1 MSKVKVTVAQKT
13 MKDKQLIEM
22 FNQMVGTSA
31 PDPNVV
37 VPKYDKLMELSRET
51 VGILQ
56 SFVSTAPPILRVEFP
71 KGVEEIEQ
79 FIVKSTEDLKGLTLV
94 EQTDSALAGEDLNSV
109 NSNPELMNKFMENMG
124 VKYNIEELGETY
136 KNLKDSEFIKSV
148 IMTYRQL
155 KESLAAEAERRKIK
169 METLDTE
176 HDLADKTK
184 LKGGFI
190 KKSLGD
196 VLHLFSFSS
205 LNFKELCMASFV
217 GSPNAPKSM
226 YSNILFML
234 YLIYNKC
241 DQIYKLVSSPDIDVE
256 KFSAALVG
264 NIATI
269 KKQIPR
275 CDEAFN
281 KIEESV
287 NLLRDKFGGYYKD
300 FITSQN
306 PGIIVENFVLDV
318 AKDSKANSKVT
329 RQFKQ
334 IIGFY
339 KKKMAGQIKDPKIKR
354 IFDLVGANLNI
365 LEKKT
370 AKRDGGGEDE
380 DGDDDEEEN
389 SEDAEPAPFVEKTPE
404 ELEAVKASFLPE
416 QMKQPKPKSKPK
428 SAAQKSRKAKKRAAR
443 AARAAAELVADPTD
457 DDAVI
462 ETMDE

>member
-1 MSKVKVTVAQKT
+1 MATKVKVTTAQKT
-13 MKDKQLIEM
+13 IKDKQLIEL

-37 VPKYDKLMELSRET
+37 IPKYDRLMQLSRET
-51 VGILQ
+51 VGILHDFIRY
-56 SFVSTAPPILRVEFP
+56 SPPILRDEFP
-71 KGVEEIEQ
+71 KGVEEIEA
-79 FIVKSTEDLKGLTLV
+79 FVTKSFEDLKGFVLV
-94 EQTDSALAGEDLNSV
+94 EQKDSTLSGDDLNKV
-109 NSNPELMNKFMENMG
+109 NANPELMHKVMENLG
-124 VKYNIEELGETY
+124 VKYNVEELGETY
-136 KNLKDSEFIKSV
+136 KNLKDSDFIKSI

-155 KESLAAEAERRKIK
+155 KEALAAETERQKIK
-169 METLDTE
+169 VEQMETE

-184 LKGGFI
+184 LRAGFI

-205 LNFKELCMASFV
+205 LNFKELYMSSFIGASA
-217 GSPNAPKSM
+217 APKSM
-226 YSNILFML
+226 YNNVLYML

-241 DQIYKLVSSPDIDVE
+241 DQVYKLVSSPDIDVD
-256 KFSAALVG
+256 KFSEALVA

-287 NLLRDKFGGYYKD
+287 HLLRDKFGGYYKD

-329 RQFKQ
+329 RQFRQ

-339 KKKMAGQIKDPKIKR
+339 KKRMQGQISDPKIKR
-354 IFDLVGANLNI
+354 IFDLVGANLNV

-370 AKRDGGGEDE
+370 AKRDGEAEEDESDELDE
-380 DGDDDEEEN
+380 DG
-389 SEDAEPAPFVEKTPE
+389 EPKAKEPPKEKTPE
-404 ELEAVKASFLPE
+404 ELQKIKESFLPDNL
-416 QMKQPKPKSKPK
+416 KPKVKK
-428 SAAQKSRKAKKRAAR
+428 TKKRRPKKTTNA
-443 AARAAAELVADPTD
+443 PTN
-457 DDAVI
+457 
-462 ETMDE
+462 E